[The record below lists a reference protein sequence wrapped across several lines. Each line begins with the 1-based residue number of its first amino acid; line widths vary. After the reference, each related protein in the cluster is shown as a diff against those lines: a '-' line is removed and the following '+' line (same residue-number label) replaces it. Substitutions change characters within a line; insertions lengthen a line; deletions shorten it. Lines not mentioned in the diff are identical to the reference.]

1 MNRGS
6 YVLIIKLN
14 NESTLKYGNN
24 SRKFKEGY
32 YLYVGSAMNS
42 LSGRVKYHLSSE
54 KRGRWHIDKLL
65 KIATLEYVLMIPY
78 VKKIEEKI
86 SNRFLREKSLEVIE
100 KFGSSDTK
108 TIGNLFFVKDRNF
121 FAKIFEI
128 IEEVKRYDSIH
139 E

>member
-1 MNRGS
+1 M
-6 YVLIIKLN
+6 
-14 NESTLKYGNN
+14 
-24 SRKFKEGY
+24 
-32 YLYVGSAMNS
+32 YVGSAMNS